1 MFDLDKLMQWAVI
14 AFGAGTLV
22 LITHLLT
29 MQMAFQEFQK
39 LSADIHEQTV
49 EISEVS
55 DFPIPRGNSLDS
67 LAYCIMKVMTMEQE
81 YK

>member
-1 MFDLDKLMQWAVI
+1 MFDLDKLIQWSWV
-14 AFGAGTLV
+14 AFGVASLV
-22 LITHLLT
+22 IITHLLT

-49 EISEVS
+49 ETREVS

-67 LAYCIMKVMTMEQE
+67 LAYCIMKVMTMEQK

>member
-1 MFDLDKLMQWAVI
+1 MIDLDKLFHYAMI
-14 AFGAGTLV
+14 AIFAGSLV

-29 MQMAFQEFQK
+29 
-39 LSADIHEQTV
+39 V
-49 EISEVS
+49 EVMFSNFKDLNREVHSTTIENRVS

-67 LAYCIMKVMTMEQE
+67 LAYCIMKVMTMEQK

>member
-1 MFDLDKLMQWAVI
+1 MFDLDKLIQWSWV
-14 AFGAGTLV
+14 AFGVASLV

-29 MQMAFQEFQK
+29 LQAFQEFQK

-49 EISEVS
+49 ETREVS